1 MEVPM
6 DSSRPGDLTQA
17 MAEVLISDLLR
28 ERRLERR
35 WRWIART
42 LLIGGTLV
50 LSLLYFFLW
59 APQLGWRLG
68 PVGDVVGVVR
78 IDGEIA
84 QGSLASA
91 DKVVPAL
98 QKAFMSSRVRAVV
111 LAIDSPGGSPGE
123 AERIYREIEGLR
135 AEHGKPV
142 VAVIS
147 NMGASAAY
155 LIALHADKIYAGK
168 YSLVGSIG
176 AVLAGWDLHR
186 AANRLEVSQRLYVS
200 GPLKAMLSP
209 FQPLTPEADAKAR
222 DLIDGIGG
230 VFEDE
235 VRKIRGKRLGDRA
248 RIATGEVWLGTEARA
263 LGLVDGIGTL
273 EEVIRT
279 EWQLTSYDFG
289 PRRPAGLLSLE
300 AAGDLVAEI
309 VGRAVSSSSLRF
321 R

>member
-1 MEVPM
+1 M
-6 DSSRPGDLTQA
+6 DGWNPQDVTHA
-17 MAEVLISDLLR
+17 VAEALIRDLLR
-28 ERRLERR
+28 ERRSERR
-35 WRWIART
+35 WRWALRT
-42 LLIGGTLV
+42 LLISGSLI

-91 DKVVPAL
+91 DRVVPAL

-123 AERIYREIEGLR
+123 AERIYREIDGLR
-135 AEHGKPV
+135 AEHRKPV
-142 VAVIS
+142 IAVIS

-186 AANRLEVSQRLYVS
+186 AADRLDVSQRLYAS

-222 DLIDGIGG
+222 ELIDGIGA
-230 VFEDE
+230 VFEGE
-235 VRKIRGKRLGDRA
+235 VRRIRGSKLSDGA
-248 RIATGEVWLGTEARA
+248 HIATGEVWLGTEARA

-273 EEVIRT
+273 EEVIRN
-279 EWQLTSYDFG
+279 EWQLASYDFG
-289 PRRPAGLLSLE
+289 PRRPAGLLSLA
-300 AAGDLVAEI
+300 AAGDLVAEV
-309 VGRAVSSSSLRF
+309 VGRAVSGSHLRF
-321 R
+321 H

>member
-1 MEVPM
+1 M
-6 DSSRPGDLTQA
+6 DAPKAHELTNA
-17 MAEVLISDLLR
+17 MAEMLIRDLLR
-28 ERRLERR
+28 ERRSERR
-35 WRWIART
+35 WRWALRT
-42 LLIGGTLV
+42 LLIGGSLI
-50 LSLLYFFLW
+50 LSLLYFVLW

-68 PVGDVVGVVR
+68 PVSDVVGVVR

-91 DKVVPAL
+91 DRVVPAL

-111 LAIDSPGGSPGE
+111 VAIDSPGGSPGE
-123 AERIYREIEGLR
+123 AERIYREIDGLR
-135 AEHGKPV
+135 AEYGKPV
-142 VAVIS
+142 IAVIS
-147 NMGASAAY
+147 NIGASAAY
-155 LIALHADKIYAGK
+155 LIALHSDKIYAGK

-186 AANRLEVSQRLYVS
+186 AANRLDVSQRLYAS

-209 FQPLTPEADAKAR
+209 FQPLTAEADAKAR
-222 DLIDGIGG
+222 DLIDGIGA
-230 VFEDE
+230 VFEGE
-235 VRKIRGKRLGDRA
+235 VRRIRGSKLGDGA

-273 EEVIRT
+273 EEVIRN
-279 EWQLTSYDFG
+279 EWHLTSYDFG

-300 AAGDLVAEI
+300 AAGDLVAELL
-309 VGRAVSSSSLRF
+309 GRAISGSHLRF